1 MGGAHPST
9 FSGAVAAIN
18 SASAAAAAAA
28 LVQLS
33 MLLSEVEMADACVPE
48 DFPER
53 PVSSGIAGA
62 GIAAGEIRFKTTWQ
76 ARARCRRSTREKPGK
91 PGWRILPQVHLKITR
106 RSIGE
111 GVEKA

>member
-9 FSGAVAAIN
+9 SSGAVVAMN
-18 SASAAAAAAA
+18 SASAAATAAA

-53 PVSSGIAGA
+53 LVSRGGAGA
-62 GIAAGEIRFKTTWQ
+62 GSAAGEMRFKTT
-76 ARARCRRSTREKPGK
+76 
-91 PGWRILPQVHLKITR
+91 
-106 RSIGE
+106 
-111 GVEKA
+111 

>member
-9 FSGAVAAIN
+9 SSGAVVAIN

-28 LVQLS
+28 FVQLS

-53 PVSSGIAGA
+53 PVSSDGAGA
-62 GIAAGEIRFKTTWQ
+62 GIAAGEMRFN
-76 ARARCRRSTREKPGK
+76 
-91 PGWRILPQVHLKITR
+91 IT
-106 RSIGE
+106 
-111 GVEKA
+111 